1 MAANLTGFALPRLK
15 WFKPR
20 MLQEA
25 EFLVFSVRQLKE
37 ADARF
42 ARALETLEILV
53 GRRKDEFL
61 VPLTS
66 CMCVPATVNLEP
78 VMVNVG
84 AGFLVEMNVEE
95 AKAFLKRQKD
105 LISKQM
111 GKVQSFVEDSSITE
125 GIKASALTAEPV

>member
-1 MAANLTGFALPRLK
+1 MARNLTGDGLPRLE

-20 MLQEA
+20 ILQEA

-37 ADARF
+37 ADAES
-42 ARALETLEILV
+42 ARALETLEILIR
-53 GRRKDEFL
+53 RRKDEFL

-95 AKAFLKRQKD
+95 AKAFLKRQKN

-111 GKVQSFVEDSSITE
+111 GKVQSFLEDSSIIK
-125 GIKASALTAEPV
+125 GIKASALTAGPV